1 MSLEFLRNLPIKRK
15 LLVLTLSACGIILL
29 LACAG
34 LFAFQAYIFKKTF
47 ARDLKT
53 LAAVVAANATGPV
66 TFGDQ
71 KAAEEILSALSA
83 EEQVV
88 GARIELAD
96 GSMLAETGAKGKSG
110 TSAWPKE
117 PGYHGSE
124 LLVAQSIQLKGQT
137 LGTLAIRANFR
148 KTYMDLVGLYAG
160 ILALVLGGSVG
171 VALLVST
178 RLQRFITEP
187 VSNLTETAR
196 SIAERRDYSVRAKK
210 MSKDEFGLLTDA
222 FNQMLGQIETQ
233 DAAVRDSE
241 GRYRL
246 LFESSPVPM
255 YVFDMETQRF
265 LAVNASAV
273 EHYGYS
279 HREFLDMTLQFL
291 LPVDAPAS
299 DGPGQRPGETRVPW
313 GVRHCKKDGA
323 IIHVELTSHQ
333 IEFEGRRARL
343 VLALDVTQRK
353 RNEEELASLN
363 RQLLE
368 TSRQAG
374 MAEVANS
381 VLHNVGNV
389 LNSVNVS
396 AGLVVEQ
403 LRKSKTVSL
412 AKAVELLCAHH
423 DDVGEFLANDPK
435 GKQLPA
441 FFQALSEQLTREQA
455 MLTKETQSLQQ
466 NIEHIKQIVAM
477 QQSYAKVSG
486 ARENLSPHE
495 LVEDALRMTSTALAR
510 HQIEVVRQF
519 DAVPPAL
526 VDRHMVLQILVNL
539 ISNAKQAMD
548 ARPEGR
554 QLVLRIARGNGE
566 HVRVEVTDNGVGV
579 PPENLARIFNHGF
592 TTKKSGHGFGLHS
605 GANAAKEMGGSLNVH
620 SDGQGAGAT
629 FILELPLS
637 ENAAH
642 PSAPPTDK
650 PHMRINRAAA

>member
-88 GARIELAD
+88 GARIDLAD
-96 GSMLAETGAKGKSG
+96 GSTLAQTVTAGRAGVSP
-110 TSAWPKE
+110 WPKE

-124 LLVAQSIQLKGQT
+124 LLVVQPINLKGQE

-279 HREFLDMTLQFL
+279 HQEFLDMTLQFL

-353 RNEEELASLN
+353 RNEEELADLN
-363 RQLLE
+363 RQLLD

-396 AGLVVEQ
+396 ATLVAERLRESALRDLPAAAQ
-403 LRKSKTVSL
+403 LLR
-412 AKAVELLCAHH
+412 EH
-423 DDVGEFLANDPK
+423 DADLGNFLTTDPR
-435 GKQLPA
+435 GRQLPGFLTLLA
-441 FFQALSEQLTREQA
+441 EHWAEEQAALLQETQTLNGHVQHIKEVVKRQQALSGLSGMVEA
-455 MLTKETQSLQQ
+455 AS
-466 NIEHIKQIVAM
+466 
-477 QQSYAKVSG
+477 VSG
-486 ARENLSPHE
+486 VVRDSLAINA
-495 LVEDALRMTSTALAR
+495 DALAR
-510 HQIEVVRQF
+510 AGIKVQC
-519 DAVPPAL
+519 DLADLPPL
-526 VDRHMVLQILVNL
+526 LLDTLKTEQILVNL
-539 ISNAKQAMD
+539 IRNAQDAMVESNQENK
-548 ARPEGR
+548 RLGIRTER
-554 QLVLRIARGNGE
+554 QIDGKLLI
-566 HVRVEVTDNGVGV
+566 EVTDNGGGITS
-579 PPENLARIFNHGF
+579 EAMARLFTHGF
-592 TTKKSGHGFGLHS
+592 TTKKTGHGFGLHAS
-605 GANAAKEMGGSLNVH
+605 FLAAGEMGGSLVAH
-620 SDGQGAGAT
+620 SDGQGKGARFT
-629 FILELPLS
+629 LYLPAQTA
-637 ENAAH
+637 EQAKEAA
-642 PSAPPTDK
+642 
-650 PHMRINRAAA
+650 